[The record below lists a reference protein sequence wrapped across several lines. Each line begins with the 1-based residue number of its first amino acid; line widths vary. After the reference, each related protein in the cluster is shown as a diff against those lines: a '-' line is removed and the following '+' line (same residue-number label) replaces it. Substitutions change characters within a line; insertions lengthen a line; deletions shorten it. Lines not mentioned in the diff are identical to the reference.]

1 MSQYKKEKKDYRKA
15 NRRSHRK
22 VEAQNAIRKALTYG
36 ERTFEGLLKM
46 TELSRPALASNLK
59 EMHSIGEVER
69 ETDSKDHR
77 VKHYSLTAKG
87 LKKYEKQEDL
97 EALRYMDF
105 LSVGD
110 LVNILKGSIM
120 KMINAVTYMFESP
133 QLRISFSD
141 PRKVPDAPT
150 YLAERTDSPIFP
162 QLRKEECEILD
173 KCLTLSVYSEP
184 VENEETTLL
193 STLEEFLESIR
204 SITSSES
211 VDVQRL
217 KKIPNLT
224 FVFRLSRD
232 KLIEQYE
239 YLKKSKAA
247 QPKNLESSASKD

>member
-1 MSQYKKEKKDYRKA
+1 MSQSEKGKKDYRKG
-15 NRRSHRK
+15 NRASHRK

-36 ERTFEGLLKM
+36 ERTFKGLLKM
-46 TELSRPALASNLK
+46 TELSRPALASNLEK
-59 EMHSIGEVER
+59 MHSIGEIER
-69 ETDSKDHR
+69 KTDSRDHR
-77 VKHYSLTAKG
+77 VKHYSLTTLG
-87 LKKYEKQEDL
+87 MEKYEKQVDL
-97 EALRYMDF
+97 EALKYMDF

-110 LVNILKGSIM
+110 LMNVLKGSIM
-120 KMINAVTYMFESP
+120 KMINAVTYMLESP
-133 QLRISFSD
+133 QLRISIKN
-141 PRKVPDAPT
+141 PKKAPHAPT
-150 YLAERTDSPIFP
+150 YMVEQKEEVVFP

-184 VENEETTLL
+184 VENKEAFLIPTLRK
-193 STLEEFLESIR
+193 FLESIR
-204 SITSSES
+204 SITSSEN